1 MRDLISGA
9 IVMGY
14 VVAALHFLKFR
25 KRTGDRLF
33 GLFAGAF
40 ALLAAQRAAL
50 SLLAGQPDTQLYLY
64 ATRVLAFLVI
74 IYAIIDKNRAARP
87 G

>member
-14 VVAALHFLKFR
+14 VVAALHFLKFW
-25 KRTGDRLF
+25 KRTNDRLF
-33 GLFAGAF
+33 VLFAGAF
-40 ALLAAQRAAL
+40 ALLAGQRAGL
-50 SLLAGQPDTQLYLY
+50 SLLSGQPDTHLYLY
-64 ATRVLAFLVI
+64 LTRVLAFLVI